1 MHPGGVFLCST
12 ACPEQWPTKCLLWR
26 SWWGASAAGAG
37 ASRGS
42 AWQRAVLTFSV
53 PRKGLFTAKNFT
65 DVTCAAFWGFLSSVC
80 LLLFVGFF
88 FFPFKLYFTNQF
100 TLLKARVPMQS
111 NTCSYSTPKTSNMG
125 THVQREG
132 QDQQFVISSR
142 QSLPDTGTSEI
153 NLLWIILWKCKQ

>member
-1 MHPGGVFLCST
+1 MLHSLPRAVTHQMPSVKELVRSFCSW
-12 ACPEQWPTKCLLWR
+12 CWGEQGQCMTESSADLQRSTERFIYSKELHRRDMRCLL
-26 SWWGASAAGAG
+26 
-37 ASRGS
+37 
-42 AWQRAVLTFSV
+42 
-53 PRKGLFTAKNFT
+53 GLPFF
-65 DVTCAAFWGFLSSVC
+65 CLFAFICW
-80 LLLFVGFF
+80 FF

-153 NLLWIILWKCKQ
+153 NLL